1 MIFNLESLHGGEED
15 GEGGELGDVEHYH
28 VLVRLLAVALGVGT
42 QTRPLYHNL
51 VKRKFI
57 ERIRHVKN
65 IKLNM
70 AIILTFGSK
79 QLKRS
84 YINYCES

>member
-51 VKRKFI
+51 VKIKFI